1 MREMAEPY
9 RVAISPDLFAADGS
23 SVLGD
28 VRLDLLD
35 NAPGVEW
42 RSLGPVGRELTA
54 DDLRGLD
61 ALALFGQKVTDA
73 SLQGNDRLAIVAR
86 IGVGYDNVDVAAC
99 TRHGVMLT
107 ITPGAVRRP
116 MALANLTFLLALAHR
131 LLEQDRLIRAGQ
143 WSRKFE
149 VRGSGLTGRTVGTIG
164 FGNIAQEFVA
174 LAAPLG
180 LRFLAS
186 DPFASP
192 PAAEAAGVALV
203 DLETLL
209 RESDF
214 VVVACALTP
223 DTLHLLNAER
233 LGLMKPTAFLIS
245 AARGPIVDQAALT
258 AALRERRIAGA
269 GLDVFEREPID
280 PDDPLLALDNVVLSP
295 HNLGLTD
302 EWAQLSGV
310 SVFGGILEVAA
321 GREPP
326 HVVNREVLE
335 SPVLAEKLR
344 RYREAAK

>member
-1 MREMAEPY
+1 MAEPY

-192 PAAEAAGVALV
+192 PAAEPPGSPSSTWRRCSVRATSWWSPVPSL
-203 DLETLL
+203 
-209 RESDF
+209 
-214 VVVACALTP
+214 P

-245 AARGPIVDQAALT
+245 TARGPIVDQAALT
-258 AALRERRIAGA
+258 GALRERRIAGA

-280 PDDPLLALDNVVLSP
+280 PDDPLLALDKRCPQPAQPRPDGRVGAVERG
-295 HNLGLTD
+295 LG
-302 EWAQLSGV
+302 V
-310 SVFGGILEVAA
+310 RRHPGGGCRA
-321 GREPP
+321 GAP

-344 RYREAAK
+344 RYREALR